1 MDLLTICKSNL
12 KLVAVMLTQSATT
25 VTSLATSHGSVAAED
40 GRDRQET
47 VVATTLV
54 NARQGGSVGM
64 TTDTGDLLS
73 VAISTE
79 EEEIAMTTDATL
91 VDAMKDGRAVV
102 TASKETLATVPAVIE
117 ETTAWNAAEV
127 LLRTEAGTC

>member
-1 MDLLTICKSNL
+1 MP
-12 KLVAVMLTQSATT
+12 TQSATT
-25 VTSLATSHGSVAAED
+25 VTSLVTSHESVAAED
-40 GRDRQET
+40 GRDRRET
-47 VVATTLV
+47 VVAMTLV
-54 NARQGGSVGM
+54 IARQGEIAGM
-64 TTDTGDLLS
+64 TIDTGGLLS

-79 EEEIAMTTDATL
+79 EETATTTDATL

-127 LLRTEAGTC
+127 LMRTEAGT